1 MSDEAA
7 AAPTDAPAQSETISI
22 PVATF
27 IEDVGKHLEG
37 VNLPFAALPATPAD
51 YDTPV

>member
-1 MSDEAA
+1 MSDEAPE
-7 AAPTDAPAQSETISI
+7 APTDAPAQSETISI

-37 VNLPFAALPATPAD
+37 AALACPTALPTPAR
-51 YDTPV
+51 